1 MVSNKTSGQQMI
13 RLNRIKLKKKPLEK
27 MTRLRVCNEDDPLNV
42 NLAEQENQS
51 FVLMKSFFNSNYPKI
66 CKAVVHFDVNVK

>member
-1 MVSNKTSGQQMI
+1 
-13 RLNRIKLKKKPLEK
+13 